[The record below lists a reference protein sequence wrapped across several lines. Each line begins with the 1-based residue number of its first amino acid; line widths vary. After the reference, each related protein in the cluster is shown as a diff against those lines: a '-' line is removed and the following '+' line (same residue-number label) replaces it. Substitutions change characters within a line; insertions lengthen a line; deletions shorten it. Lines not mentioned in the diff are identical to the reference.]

1 MDFRK
6 FAYNNIVRNFRA
18 YLAYFLSS
26 VFSIMIFFVFAMSMF
41 HPIIT
46 KSGMQSGSTAFMAL
60 MTSEL
65 IILGF
70 SLLFILYSLGNFLKY
85 RLKDFGVLMI
95 IGMSNKQL
103 KKLIL
108 IENLII
114 GFLAVMLGILLGL
127 SISKLFLLYLSKL
140 FYMNLTEFYFPVKA
154 ILLTI
159 VSFMILF
166 LITGPMSLKLLSKK
180 SILELLVGT
189 KKPKKE
195 IKSSKLFGI
204 IGAVCLI
211 LGYAMIIFGNKLK
224 INGGMYTTAL
234 LITLGIF
241 LFFSQFT
248 ILILKYLKNKEKFY
262 KNKVNMLLISNLI
275 YKLKDNT
282 RLLFLITILLSATL
296 VAFTTTST
304 LVSSQGEASKN
315 NFPMVYSYFSEHN
328 NEKEY
333 EELQQIREAIKGY
346 DYKELSFPVLKY
358 NREVLLSVKN
368 YNKLSKELGLDKIS
382 SKLEKYEGII
392 IPSSNSQEHINSLK
406 QLKNYSIK
414 NLNIEVKKSKN
425 KIIFPTGLFSKVV
438 VISDDLYNEVKG
450 EFSKINFHGFDYKN
464 WQSSAKIT
472 ENLKEKH
479 FNLDREYNRSYF
491 LTLPDMY
498 LVELQQSKILQFM
511 GVFIGVILFIAVF
524 SFLYFRLYTDEIEDN
539 VKYKKLSKIGLSF
552 KNMNKI
558 VSIEIGTLF
567 FIPYFIAI
575 INSIISL
582 LFLNQVL
589 NNSFKL
595 ENLGIL
601 LLISSIYSLYF
612 YLLKKIYTRKV
623 WFFD

>member
-1 MDFRK
+1 MDFKK

-26 VFSIMIFFVFAMSMF
+26 VFSIMIFFVFAVSMF
-41 HPIIT
+41 HPIIM
-46 KSGMQSGSTAFMAL
+46 KSGIQSGFTAFMAL

-95 IGMSNKQL
+95 IGMSNRQL

-140 FYMNLTEFYFPVKA
+140 FYMNLTELYFPVKA
-154 ILLTI
+154 ILLTV

-166 LITGPMSLKLLSKK
+166 LITGPMSLKLLNKK
-180 SILELLVGT
+180 SILELLLGT

-204 IGAVCLI
+204 AGIVCLI
-211 LGYAMIIFGNKLK
+211 LGYAMILFGNKLK
-224 INGGMYTTAL
+224 INGGMYTTTL

-262 KNKVNMLLISNLI
+262 KNKVNMLLISNLM

-304 LVSSQGEASKN
+304 LVSSQGESSKN

-333 EELQQIREAIKGY
+333 EELQKIRDTIKRY
-346 DYKELSFPVLKY
+346 DYKELSFPILQY
-358 NREVLLSVKN
+358 NREVLLNVKD

-382 SKLEKYEGII
+382 SKLRKYEGII

-406 QLKNYSIK
+406 ELRNYSIK
-414 NLNIEVKKSKN
+414 NLN
-425 KIIFPTGLFSKVV
+425 
-438 VISDDLYNEVKG
+438 
-450 EFSKINFHGFDYKN
+450 
-464 WQSSAKIT
+464 
-472 ENLKEKH
+472 
-479 FNLDREYNRSYF
+479 
-491 LTLPDMY
+491 
-498 LVELQQSKILQFM
+498 
-511 GVFIGVILFIAVF
+511 
-524 SFLYFRLYTDEIEDN
+524 
-539 VKYKKLSKIGLSF
+539 
-552 KNMNKI
+552 
-558 VSIEIGTLF
+558 
-567 FIPYFIAI
+567 
-575 INSIISL
+575 
-582 LFLNQVL
+582 
-589 NNSFKL
+589 
-595 ENLGIL
+595 
-601 LLISSIYSLYF
+601 
-612 YLLKKIYTRKV
+612 
-623 WFFD
+623 

>member
-1 MDFRK
+1 
-6 FAYNNIVRNFRA
+6 
-18 YLAYFLSS
+18 
-26 VFSIMIFFVFAMSMF
+26 
-41 HPIIT
+41 
-46 KSGMQSGSTAFMAL
+46 
-60 MTSEL
+60 
-65 IILGF
+65 
-70 SLLFILYSLGNFLKY
+70 
-85 RLKDFGVLMI
+85 
-95 IGMSNKQL
+95 
-103 KKLIL
+103 
-108 IENLII
+108 
-114 GFLAVMLGILLGL
+114 
-127 SISKLFLLYLSKL
+127 
-140 FYMNLTEFYFPVKA
+140 
-154 ILLTI
+154 
-159 VSFMILF
+159 
-166 LITGPMSLKLLSKK
+166 
-180 SILELLVGT
+180 
-189 KKPKKE
+189 
-195 IKSSKLFGI
+195 
-204 IGAVCLI
+204 
-211 LGYAMIIFGNKLK
+211 
-224 INGGMYTTAL
+224 
-234 LITLGIF
+234 
-241 LFFSQFT
+241 
-248 ILILKYLKNKEKFY
+248 
-262 KNKVNMLLISNLI
+262 
-275 YKLKDNT
+275 
-282 RLLFLITILLSATL
+282 
-296 VAFTTTST
+296 
-304 LVSSQGEASKN
+304 
-315 NFPMVYSYFSEHN
+315 
-328 NEKEY
+328 
-333 EELQQIREAIKGY
+333 
-346 DYKELSFPVLKY
+346 
-358 NREVLLSVKN
+358 
-368 YNKLSKELGLDKIS
+368 
-382 SKLEKYEGII
+382 
-392 IPSSNSQEHINSLK
+392 
-406 QLKNYSIK
+406 
-414 NLNIEVKKSKN
+414 IEVKKSKN

>member
-26 VFSIMIFFVFAMSMF
+26 VFSIMIFFVFAVSMF

-95 IGMSNKQL
+95 IGMSNRQL

-114 GFLAVMLGILLGL
+114 GFLAVMLGILFGL

-154 ILLTI
+154 MLLTI

-204 IGAVCLI
+204 IGVICLI
-211 LGYAMIIFGNKLK
+211 LGYAMILFGNKLK

-406 QLKNYSIK
+406 QLKNY
-414 NLNIEVKKSKN
+414 
-425 KIIFPTGLFSKVV
+425 
-438 VISDDLYNEVKG
+438 
-450 EFSKINFHGFDYKN
+450 
-464 WQSSAKIT
+464 
-472 ENLKEKH
+472 
-479 FNLDREYNRSYF
+479 
-491 LTLPDMY
+491 
-498 LVELQQSKILQFM
+498 
-511 GVFIGVILFIAVF
+511 
-524 SFLYFRLYTDEIEDN
+524 
-539 VKYKKLSKIGLSF
+539 
-552 KNMNKI
+552 
-558 VSIEIGTLF
+558 
-567 FIPYFIAI
+567 
-575 INSIISL
+575 
-582 LFLNQVL
+582 
-589 NNSFKL
+589 
-595 ENLGIL
+595 
-601 LLISSIYSLYF
+601 
-612 YLLKKIYTRKV
+612 
-623 WFFD
+623 

>member
-26 VFSIMIFFVFAMSMF
+26 VFSIMIFFVFAVSMF

-65 IILGF
+65 IIFGF

-95 IGMSNKQL
+95 IGMSNRQL

-154 ILLTI
+154 MLLTI

-204 IGAVCLI
+204 IGVICLI
-211 LGYAMIIFGNKLK
+211 LGYAMILFGNKLK

-248 ILILKYLKNKEKFY
+248 ILILKYLKNKE
-262 KNKVNMLLISNLI
+262 
-275 YKLKDNT
+275 
-282 RLLFLITILLSATL
+282 
-296 VAFTTTST
+296 
-304 LVSSQGEASKN
+304 
-315 NFPMVYSYFSEHN
+315 
-328 NEKEY
+328 
-333 EELQQIREAIKGY
+333 
-346 DYKELSFPVLKY
+346 
-358 NREVLLSVKN
+358 
-368 YNKLSKELGLDKIS
+368 
-382 SKLEKYEGII
+382 
-392 IPSSNSQEHINSLK
+392 
-406 QLKNYSIK
+406 
-414 NLNIEVKKSKN
+414 
-425 KIIFPTGLFSKVV
+425 
-438 VISDDLYNEVKG
+438 
-450 EFSKINFHGFDYKN
+450 
-464 WQSSAKIT
+464 
-472 ENLKEKH
+472 
-479 FNLDREYNRSYF
+479 
-491 LTLPDMY
+491 
-498 LVELQQSKILQFM
+498 
-511 GVFIGVILFIAVF
+511 
-524 SFLYFRLYTDEIEDN
+524 
-539 VKYKKLSKIGLSF
+539 
-552 KNMNKI
+552 
-558 VSIEIGTLF
+558 
-567 FIPYFIAI
+567 
-575 INSIISL
+575 
-582 LFLNQVL
+582 
-589 NNSFKL
+589 
-595 ENLGIL
+595 
-601 LLISSIYSLYF
+601 
-612 YLLKKIYTRKV
+612 
-623 WFFD
+623 

>member
-26 VFSIMIFFVFAMSMF
+26 VFSIMIFFVFAVSMF

-65 IILGF
+65 IIFGF

-95 IGMSNKQL
+95 IGMSNRQL

-140 FYMNLTEFYFPVKA
+140 FYMNF
-154 ILLTI
+154 
-159 VSFMILF
+159 SFMILF

-464 WQSSAKIT
+464 WQSSAQIT

>member
-1 MDFRK
+1 MNFRR

-26 VFSIMIFFVFAMSMF
+26 VFSIMIFFVFAVSMF

-46 KSGMQSGSTAFMAL
+46 NSGIQSGSTAFMAL

-65 IILGF
+65 IILVF

-95 IGMSNKQL
+95 IGMSNRQL
-103 KKLIL
+103 KRLIL

-114 GFLAVMLGILLGL
+114 GFLAIISGILLGL

-140 FYMNLTEFYFPVKA
+140 FYMNLTEPYFPIKA
-154 ILLTI
+154 ILMTVI
-159 VSFMILF
+159 SFMILF
-166 LITGPMSLKLLSKK
+166 LITGPMSLKLLNKN

-189 KKPKKE
+189 RKPKKD
-195 IKSSKLFGI
+195 IKTSKLFGI
-204 IGAVCLI
+204 AGVVCLI
-211 LGYAMIIFGNKLK
+211 LGYVMILFGNELK
-224 INGGMYTTAL
+224 INGGMYTTTL

-262 KNKVNMLLISNLI
+262 KNKVNMLLISNLM

-304 LVSSQGEASKN
+304 LVSSQGESSKN

-333 EELQQIREAIKGY
+333 EELQQIRNTIKGY

-382 SKLEKYEGII
+382 SKLEKYEGVI
-392 IPSSNSQEHINSLK
+392 IPSSNSKEHINSLK
-406 QLKNYSIK
+406 QLKNYNVK
-414 NLNIEVKKSKN
+414 NVNIEIKKSTN
-425 KIIFPTGLFSKVV
+425 KIIFPTGMFSKII
-438 VISDDLYNEVKG
+438 VINDDLYDDIKW
-450 EFSKINFHGFDYKN
+450 EFSKLNFHGFDYKN
-464 WQSSAKIT
+464 WQSSANIT
-472 ENLKEKH
+472 EKLKEKH

-511 GVFIGVILFIAVF
+511 GIFIGVILFVGVF
-524 SFLYFRLYTDEIEDN
+524 SFLYFRLYTDELEDN

-567 FIPYFIAI
+567 FIPYLIAI
-575 INSIISL
+575 INSVISL
-582 LFLNQVL
+582 LFLNKVL
-589 NNSFKL
+589 NNSFNL
-595 ENLGIL
+595 ESLGIL
-601 LLISSIYSLYF
+601 LVISTIYSLYF

>member
-1 MDFRK
+1 MNFRR

-26 VFSIMIFFVFAMSMF
+26 VFSIMIFFVFAVSMF

-46 KSGMQSGSTAFMAL
+46 NSGIQSGSTAFMAL

-95 IGMSNKQL
+95 IGMSNRQL
-103 KKLIL
+103 KRLIL

-114 GFLAVMLGILLGL
+114 GFLAIISGILLGL

-140 FYMNLTEFYFPVKA
+140 FYMNLTEPYFPIKA
-154 ILLTI
+154 ILMTVI
-159 VSFMILF
+159 SFMILF
-166 LITGPMSLKLLSKK
+166 LITGPMSLKLLNKN

-189 KKPKKE
+189 RKPKKD
-195 IKSSKLFGI
+195 IKTSKLFGI
-204 IGAVCLI
+204 TGVVCLI
-211 LGYAMIIFGNKLK
+211 LGYVMILFGNELK
-224 INGGMYTTAL
+224 INGGMYTTTL

-262 KNKVNMLLISNLI
+262 KNKVNMLLISNLM

-304 LVSSQGEASKN
+304 LVSSQGESSKN

-333 EELQQIREAIKGY
+333 EELQQIRNTIKGY

-382 SKLEKYEGII
+382 SKLEKYEGVI
-392 IPSSNSQEHINSLK
+392 IPSSNSKEHINSLK
-406 QLKNYSIK
+406 QLKNYNVK
-414 NLNIEVKKSKN
+414 NVNIEIKKSTN
-425 KIIFPTGLFSKVV
+425 KIIFPTGMFSKII
-438 VISDDLYNEVKG
+438 VINDDLYDDIKG
-450 EFSKINFHGFDYKN
+450 EFSKMNFHGFDYIN
-464 WQSSAKIT
+464 WQSSANIT
-472 ENLKEKH
+472 EKLKEKH

-511 GVFIGVILFIAVF
+511 GIFIGVILFVGVF
-524 SFLYFRLYTDEIEDN
+524 SFLYFRLYTDELEDN

-567 FIPYFIAI
+567 FIPYLIAI
-575 INSIISL
+575 INSVISL
-582 LFLNQVL
+582 LFLNKVL
-589 NNSFKL
+589 NNSFNL
-595 ENLGIL
+595 ESLGIL
-601 LLISSIYSLYF
+601 LVISTIYSLYF